1 MKTKKVMLFIVE
13 GITDKISLGEIIS
26 RIIKTQDVRFYIIN
40 GDVTSDGA
48 TNQKN
53 AVDKMASRISRY
65 CKNNFLKRTDISQI
79 VHLVDSDGAYIDD
92 KHIERV
98 KAGGLKYTT
107 KHIYAKS
114 VKFVQERNEKKRE
127 ILDVLCDQPTI
138 LGIKY
143 NVYYFSC
150 NLEHVLHGD
159 IDMPDRKK
167 RIQAEEF
174 ADMFYKREQEFIEFI
189 NDSEFAVKGNYQ
201 QTWDFIK
208 QDRNSLNRYSNF
220 HLFFDAK

>member
-26 RIIKTQDVRFYIIN
+26 RLIKNQNVRFYIIN

-53 AVDKMASRISRY
+53 AVDKMASRINRY

-92 KHIERV
+92 KYIERV

-138 LGIKY
+138 LGISY
-143 NVYYFSC
+143 RVYYFSC

-159 IDMPDRKK
+159 IDMSDRKK

-174 ADMFYKREQEFIEFI
+174 ADTFYKREKDFIDFI
-189 NDSEFAVKGNYQ
+189 KNPDFAVPGNYQ

-208 QDRNSLNRYSNF
+208 KDRNSLSRYSNF
-220 HLFFDAK
+220 HLFFDAL

>member
-26 RIIKTQDVRFYIIN
+26 RLIKNQDVRFYIIN

-53 AVDKMASRISRY
+53 AVDKMASRINRY

-92 KHIERV
+92 KYIERV

-138 LGIKY
+138 LGISY
-143 NVYYFSC
+143 RVYYFSC

-174 ADMFYKREQEFIEFI
+174 ADTFYKREKDFVDFIK
-189 NDSEFAVKGNYQ
+189 NPDFAVPGNYQ

-208 QDRNSLNRYSNF
+208 KDRNSLSRYSNF
-220 HLFFDAK
+220 HLFFDAI

>member
-26 RIIKTQDVRFYIIN
+26 RLIKNQNVRFYIIN

>member
-26 RIIKTQDVRFYIIN
+26 KLIKNQEVRFYIIN

-189 NDSEFAVKGNYQ
+189 NNPEFAVKGNYQ
-201 QTWDFIK
+201 QTWDFVK